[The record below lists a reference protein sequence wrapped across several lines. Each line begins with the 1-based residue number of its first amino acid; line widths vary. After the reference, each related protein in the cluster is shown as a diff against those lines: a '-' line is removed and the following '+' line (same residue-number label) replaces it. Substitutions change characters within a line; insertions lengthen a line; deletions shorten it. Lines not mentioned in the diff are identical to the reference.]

1 MTSIS
6 LEELMKKDT
15 EGKTIYWEGN
25 NHKRFCENV
34 IVTYSSISD
43 NFNIYGYAFRVWDN
57 EGEWIK
63 WSEEENLN
71 LKEVMTTLYKMR

>member
-6 LEELMKKDT
+6 FEELMKKDT
-15 EGKTIYWEGN
+15 EGKTIYWEGS

-34 IVTYSSISD
+34 IVTYNPIRV

-57 EGEWIK
+57 EGERMK
-63 WSEEENLN
+63 WSEDENLN
-71 LKEVMTTLYKMR
+71 LKEVMETLYKMR